1 MPGMRQP
8 GMDHEYYEW
17 TPIAT
22 RTPLRWPEGAR
33 VALCVVVSLE
43 HYEWEPP
50 AEAYTSP
57 TMPGG
62 VGPNPFPDIC
72 NVSHREYG
80 NRVGIFRVMSVL
92 DKHDIRATVAVDA
105 AIAER
110 CPFLIEECQ
119 KRGWEFISHG
129 MTVNRMITS
138 SMSEDE
144 ERQYISTAIEA
155 IKKATGTRPAGWLG
169 PEYGESMRTPRLLA
183 EAGLKYVCDW
193 PNDEQPYPMR
203 GTSGSFFFLPMFL
216 DLDDVLAGWTRHA
229 PIMEW
234 SRQVGEAFDG
244 LYRDGRENGRLMVL
258 NLHPWFIGQPYR
270 IKYLDRALA
279 HISNQQRVW
288 KATGQEI
295 VDWYAASR

>member
-62 VGPNPFPDIC
+62 VGRNPFPDIC

-119 KRGWEFISHG
+119 KR
-129 MTVNRMITS
+129 
-138 SMSEDE
+138 
-144 ERQYISTAIEA
+144 
-155 IKKATGTRPAGWLG
+155 LG
-169 PEYGESMRTPRLLA
+169 IHQPWHDSQSNDHLL
-183 EAGLKYVCDW
+183 YVGG
-193 PNDEQPYPMR
+193 R
-203 GTSGSFFFLPMFL
+203 GTPVHL
-216 DLDDVLAGWTRHA
+216 DGHRSHQ
-229 PIMEW
+229 E
-234 SRQVGEAFDG
+234 G
-244 LYRDGRENGRLMVL
+244 NGNPPR
-258 NLHPWFIGQPYR
+258 
-270 IKYLDRALA
+270 
-279 HISNQQRVW
+279 RV
-288 KATGQEI
+288 
-295 VDWYAASR
+295 VRP